1 MADAR
6 EKPLFEARYEMTSL
20 LTQEAASL
28 LTPTGT
34 TNPAYILVY
43 ACLGALLIYALV
55 GELADL
61 ELNVPIMLILAFAIA
76 GLLYVAQHWQDR
88 MRRRL
93 ADEGLDAAFI
103 GEGDRNFEIDVFED
117 RVVERSH
124 RGERTYPLSTLRTA
138 RVGELLVVLQFADG
152 TVIVPKK
159 SLSASRFNQLK
170 DFVRAAAGTKP
181 RRKRV
186 ARA

>member
-61 ELNVPIMLILAFAIA
+61 ELNVPIMC
-76 GLLYVAQHWQDR
+76 R
-88 MRRRL
+88 
-93 ADEGLDAAFI
+93 
-103 GEGDRNFEIDVFED
+103 
-117 RVVERSH
+117 
-124 RGERTYPLSTLRTA
+124 
-138 RVGELLVVLQFADG
+138 
-152 TVIVPKK
+152 
-159 SLSASRFNQLK
+159 
-170 DFVRAAAGTKP
+170 
-181 RRKRV
+181 
-186 ARA
+186 